1 MTPNSPEN
9 FGRVDADGNV
19 WVRDGGQERMIGG
32 YPDGVPEEPLALY
45 VRRYLDLEA
54 TVNLFEARL
63 PGLSARDIDS
73 TLQLLEEQLVS
84 PAVVGDIESLRIR
97 VGTLKEA
104 AAARKEE
111 IVVERAQAKEEALAK
126 RTALVEE
133 AEKIAGQDVQRTQ
146 WKNSGQQLRGLLDE
160 WKEQQ
165 RKGPRLDKATEDSLW
180 KRFSSARTVFDRN
193 RRQYFAALDE
203 SQNQAKVKKEALIA
217 QAEALQNSDDWGP
230 TSGAYRDLMD
240 QWRNAG
246 RAPRKLD
253 DALWSRFRAAQQVF
267 FDRRRAND
275 QANDLKFA
283 EDLKVKE
290 ALVVEAEGLLPI
302 TDPVAAKEALRD
314 IQDRWEESG
323 RLASRDGKRV
333 EQRLRKVEDA
343 LRAAEE
349 KEWQRTNP
357 ETQARAQGMLSQLE
371 DSIAELQAQLEAAN
385 AAGDDKLAKD
395 IAGALATKQ
404 AWLEQVQQTMN

>member
-84 PAVVGDIESLRIR
+84 PAVVGDIESLRTR

-349 KEWQRTNP
+349 KEWQRSNP